1 MSAEMKLSAL
11 AAQGEQVCR
20 WGQELSLTTAPQG
33 VEMQIEWAALRKQAV
48 EWLSAKHHCCEP
60 TSATLRGSEL
70 FQAESIFWAKEYSN
84 EIINSNDIS
93 RCAGDPK

>member
-11 AAQGEQVCR
+11 AAQGEQVCH
-20 WGQELSLTTAPQG
+20 GGEELSLTTAPQG
-33 VEMQIEWAALRKQAV
+33 VEMQIEWAVLRKQTV

-70 FQAESIFWAKEYSN
+70 FQAYSIVWAKE
-84 EIINSNDIS
+84 NSNAIS